1 MSDAATVDEGQDFLG
16 MSDEEIMNFDPSK
29 VNAPAATVPE
39 GASGEGGDEDT
50 QDADNS
56 GSEDAGTSNQ
66 ADNADDGDDDSEEP
80 ENSLAAPDNAD
91 PHKDTAKTTEPAAQK
106 KDEVTPEANKEN
118 KETPDAASIDYKA
131 EYLRIV
137 APFKAN
143 GRDVEV
149 ASVDDAIALMQMGA
163 NYNKKMAALKPNLK
177 MLKLLENNNLLSEEK
192 LSFLID
198 LSNKNPNAIN
208 KLVQDS
214 GIDPLDLSEEK
225 AGEYKP
231 KTYNVDDRELDL
243 DTVLEE
249 IQDTDTYTRTL
260 DVVGNKWDGASK
272 QTIADSPQVLKVINA
287 HMQNGVYDIVSKEVE
302 NQRMFGRLKGLSDI
316 EAYRQV
322 GDAIQANGGFNHLA
336 QSEKPAAAPKV
347 VVPPPKQVPN
357 PKLNEKRRAAS
368 STKPSGSTS
377 VSADF
382 NPLNLSDEEFSKL
395 SDKKLFKGN

>member
-1 MSDAATVDEGQDFLG
+1 METTNAAVQEEQSFLDMSDDDIA
-16 MSDEEIMNFDPSK
+16 NFNPSK
-29 VNAPAATVPE
+29 VNAPAAVVP
-39 GASGEGGDEDT
+39 SGTDGEGDEDSSDAAT
-50 QDADNS
+50 DSEATDATAQDGDEDS
-56 GSEDAGTSNQ
+56 G
-66 ADNADDGDDDSEEP
+66 DDGEGKPEEGTTAP
-80 ENSLAAPDNAD
+80 ENTD
-91 PHKDTAKTTEPAAQK
+91 PHQNTAKDTKQPADTTNKPDVTPADKAEPATG
-106 KDEVTPEANKEN
+106 E
-118 KETPDAASIDYKA
+118 IDYKA

-149 ASVDDAIALMQMGA
+149 AGVDDAIALMQMGA

-177 MLKLLENNNLLSEEK
+177 MLKLLENNGLLSEEK

-208 KLVQDS
+208 KLVKDS
-214 GIDPLDLSEEK
+214 GIDPLDLNEEK

-231 KTYNVDDRELDL
+231 KTYNVDDREVEL

-249 IQDTDTYTRTL
+249 IQDTPTYTRTL

-272 QTIADSPQVLKVINA
+272 QTIADSPEVLKVINT
-287 HMQNGVYDIVSKEVE
+287 HMQNGVYDIVSAEVE

-322 GDAIQANGGFNHLA
+322 GDAIQAKGGFNHLA
-336 QSEKPAAAPKV
+336 QSGKPANAPTIV
-347 VVPPPKQVPN
+347 TPPPKPATD

-368 STKPSGSTS
+368 STKPSGSTP

-382 NPLNLSDEEFSKL
+382 NPLNLSDEEFSKM
-395 SDKKLFKGN
+395 SSKNLFKGN